1 MERPLGKTVYLKSLP
16 LYTFLGTSENKCVC
30 GHYNKH
36 PSSPRMSSNSLEL
49 TDLRR
54 YVSCSF

>member
-1 MERPLGKTVYLKSLP
+1 MERPLGKTVYLMSLP
-16 LYTFLGTSENKCVC
+16 LYIFLGTSENKGVS

-36 PSSPRMSSNSLEL
+36 PSSPRMPSNSLKL
-49 TDLRR
+49 PDLRR